1 MKRIA
6 ALAAVVIGL
15 LAIPTAAF
23 ASTTG
28 SGGSG
33 YGPTGWG
40 GSGYSTTSWG
50 GSGYGTAGSF
60 QPQTCYY
67 GFQRSHHHS
76 RRYFE
81 WWGHGRENRGFACP
95 YPRQFP
101 LPGGQQQQPQSC
113 FSQTLSF
120 SMAAGGSEMIE
131 VSGPQLS
138 ATEEFVYDNNTY
150 TIMSVNADQFTAF
163 VNNALFVNSG
173 GPITDASGAIVCSS
187 N

>member
-15 LAIPTAAF
+15 LAIPATAM
-23 ASTTG
+23 ASTTS

-33 YGPTGWG
+33 YGTTG
-40 GSGYSTTSWG
+40 SL
-50 GSGYGTAGSF
+50 
-60 QPQTCYY
+60 QPYTCYY

-81 WWGHGRENRGFACP
+81 WWSQGRQYRAFNCP
-95 YPRQFP
+95 FPRQFP
-101 LPGGQQQQPQSC
+101 LPPEQQQPQPQPC
-113 FSQTLSF
+113 FSSQTLTF
-120 SMAAGGSEMIE
+120 SVAAGSSVMTE

-138 ATEEFVYDNNTY
+138 PTEEFVYDGNTY
-150 TIMSVNADQFTAF
+150 TVMSVDPGASQFTAF
-163 VNNALFVNSG
+163 VNNVLFTNTG
-173 GPITDASGAIVCSS
+173 TAIYDAAGAIICGS